1 VIHKEIRS
9 RMSIGVH
16 WGTFPLGKEH
26 YMAPREELEVAKREL
41 GVEEGEFLA
50 VGHGQSVVCLG
61 RR

>member
-1 VIHKEIRS
+1 
-9 RMSIGVH
+9 MSIGVH